1 MYIFDIYVRKLIKIN
16 KISREK
22 IREQEEDRKRGGEGG
37 TF

>member
-22 IREQEEDRKRGGEGG
+22 IREQEEDRKRRREGG
-37 TF
+37 SF

>member
-22 IREQEEDRKRGGEGG
+22 IREQEEDRKRPPEGR